1 AVRQTRR
8 GGSTTFLR
16 PAARR
21 LREQSPHDSALD
33 TPHRRDLRP
42 AGARRPRRQRTAD
55 PRFAR
60 RGCTRQRRHD
70 QRPGGRG
77 RRVRRATSSMAPPQ
91 PRLTC
96 ERHHRR
102 NTRLHRA
109 LPGRRTAAERGA
121 TLAATTGD
129 AQLVH
134 ARTRRGDRMNT
145 YLNVARYHLV
155 DRYQYTAL
163 PIATTAGVAILH
175 LVIFVIL
182 PDVPENMYTGGQ
194 FALYFFLLVLG
205 SISVSRSLP
214 FGLAL

>member
-1 AVRQTRR
+1 
-8 GGSTTFLR
+8 
-16 PAARR
+16 
-21 LREQSPHDSALD
+21 
-33 TPHRRDLRP
+33 
-42 AGARRPRRQRTAD
+42 
-55 PRFAR
+55 
-60 RGCTRQRRHD
+60 
-70 QRPGGRG
+70 
-77 RRVRRATSSMAPPQ
+77 SSMAPPQ

-214 FGLAL
+214 FGLALGLTRRDYYIGTIMFVAALAIVYGLGLAVLQQLETSTIGWGN